1 MVRVGLA
8 APHFDGTAVVDGH
21 LVQLR
26 WQQVHED
33 KTLVLLFDPIDGA
46 AHSPEYLI
54 AVSNA
59 VARLSRPHANL
70 AVVWRNDAH
79 ETLAWANR
87 PPSKGGPGALAFP
100 LIADPD
106 GCIAALYDLLVA
118 GSTPLWGQFLID
130 PAGIIRQLAV
140 SGIPVCAGVDELL
153 RIIEA
158 VGGLTP
164 SSPA

>member
-8 APHFDGTAVVDGH
+8 APQFDGCAVVDGR

-33 KTLVLLFDPIDGA
+33 KTLVLLFDPIDGTS
-46 AHSPEYLI
+46 HSPDYLI

-59 VARLSRPHANL
+59 VARQSRPHAKM
-70 AVVWRNDAH
+70 AVIWRNDVH

-87 PPSKGGPGALAFP
+87 VPSEGGPGALAFP

-106 GCIAALYDLLVA
+106 GRIAALYDLRAA
-118 GSTPLWGQFLID
+118 GSTPFWGQFIID
-130 PAGIIRQLAV
+130 PAGIIRQVAV
-140 SGIPVCAGVDELL
+140 SGFPVCPGVDELL
-153 RIIEA
+153 RAIQAISSRDEA
-158 VGGLTP
+158 
-164 SSPA
+164 